1 MPAGPH
7 VAAVAVEWTVV

>member
-7 VAAVAVEWTVV
+7 AAAVAVEWTVV